1 MPVAEE
7 IPAILLQGAS
17 LFPHQLLPL
26 HLFEPR
32 YRRMTE
38 DALAGDRRFAVGEA
52 TEGADGTEG
61 VGPWATLGRIVSHQ
75 ALPDGRHIVLLEG
88 EVRLKVAGLA
98 GKRPYPKLRAERLED
113 GPTGPSDHISTAR
126 TLAAVE
132 RLLAEATPAE
142 QATTL
147 LPRLQQLA
155 ATQPGRFAD
164 AVAGHLVGDAGLR
177 LRLLAC
183 ADPTRRLGWLLEFL
197 GRLEIERGLGPTGGG
212 FDPKLN

>member
-1 MPVAEE
+1 MSAAEE

-52 TEGADGTEG
+52 AEGDDGSES

-88 EVRLKVAGLA
+88 EVRLRVAGLA
-98 GKRPYPKLRAERLED
+98 GKRPYPKLRSERVED
-113 GPTGPSDHISTAR
+113 GATGPLDHISTAR

-132 RLLAEATPAE
+132 RLLAEAAPAE

-155 ATQPGRFAD
+155 AGHPGRFAD

-177 LRLLAC
+177 QRLLAC
-183 ADPTRRLGWLLEFL
+183 ADPTRRLAWLLDFL
-197 GRLEIERGLGPTGGG
+197 GRLEIERGLGPAGGG

>member
-1 MPVAEE
+1 MGATDDF
-7 IPAILLQGAS
+7 PAILLEGAS

-32 YRRMTE
+32 YRKMTE
-38 DALAGDRRFAVGEA
+38 DALAGDRRFAVGESTTGEDGA
-52 TEGADGTEG
+52 EGAGG
-61 VGPWATLGRIVSHQ
+61 WATLGRIVSHQ

-88 EVRLKVAGLA
+88 EVRLKVSALA
-98 GKRPYPKLRAERLED
+98 GKRPYPRLRAERLED
-113 GPTGPSDHISTAR
+113 GPTGPSDHIATAR

-155 ATQPGRFAD
+155 ATEPGRFAD
-164 AVAGHLVGDAGLR
+164 AVAGHLVGDGALR
-177 LRLLAC
+177 RRLLAC
-183 ADPTRRLGWLLEFL
+183 ADPTQRLGWLLDFL
-197 GRLEIERGLGPTGGG
+197 GRLEIERGLGPTGGD